1 MVETGKILGFLRE
14 QFGDAILETETQYDF
29 EVVTI
34 HSDSII
40 PVIDALKKHP
50 EYSFEY
56 LTTLCGIHYPDRSQ
70 IGVMYQLH
78 SLSNNIRIRLK
89 TYLSEEYPSV
99 RSLTLVFKSANWME
113 REAYDFYGIHFE
125 GHPDLR
131 RILNVETMIAF
142 PMRKEFPLEDQ
153 IRTDKED
160 KMFGR

>member
-1 MVETGKILGFLRE
+1 MIEISKILGFLRE
-14 QFGDAILETETQYDF
+14 QFGDAVIETETQYDF

-34 HSDSII
+34 QSDAIV
-40 PVIDALKKHP
+40 PVISSLKNHP
-50 EYSFEY
+50 EFSFEY
-56 LTTLCGIHYPDRSQ
+56 LTTLCGIHYPDKNQ
-70 IGVMYQLH
+70 FGVMYQLH
-78 SLSNNIRIRLK
+78 SLSNNFRIRLK
-89 TYLSEEYPSV
+89 TYLSEEFPTV
-99 RSLTLVFKSANWME
+99 RSLTSVFKSANWME
-113 REAYDFYGIHFE
+113 RETYDFYGIHFE

>member
-1 MVETGKILGFLRE
+1 MIEIGKILGFLRE
-14 QFGDAILETETQYDF
+14 QFSDAILETETQYDF

-34 HSDSII
+34 QSDSII
-40 PVIDALKKHP
+40 PVIAALKNHP
-50 EYSFEY
+50 EFSFEY
-56 LTTLCGIHYPDRSQ
+56 LTTLCGIHYPDKSQ
-70 IGVMYQLH
+70 IAVMYQLH

-89 TYLSEEYPSV
+89 TYLSEESPTV
-99 RSLTLVFKSANWME
+99 RSLTSVFKSANWME